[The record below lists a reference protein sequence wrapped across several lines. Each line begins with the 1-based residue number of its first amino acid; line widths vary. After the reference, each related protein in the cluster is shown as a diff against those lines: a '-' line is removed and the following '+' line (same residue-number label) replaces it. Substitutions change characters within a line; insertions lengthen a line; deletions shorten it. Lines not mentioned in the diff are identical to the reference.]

1 MAAGCQNTEL
11 IPDWST
17 EQILPWACRP
27 ERGILVKRVY
37 CEQAKVSLP
46 RTICRK
52 LIENLKNE
60 HDLEMFAGGELE
72 FVLAKPGKDSQS
84 WEPYFDGPEIFTTL
98 QNSKAMDFCY
108 ELEDNM
114 KQVGVDIRTMN
125 AEYGAGQLELTFTP
139 RFGIEAADMT
149 ATFRTGTKEIA
160 QQQGLRATFMAK
172 PFGVSGVGSG
182 GHFNFSLWK
191 RDCPNSTD
199 GSEATS
205 GCNSAFHDPQDPEGL
220 SLIGRSFLA
229 GILAHGPALEAI
241 CSPTIPCYSR
251 HGNWAPVIANWGH
264 EDRSAC
270 VRLKSSPAGAPG
282 ECYMEL
288 RMPSASANPYLV
300 MAAVIAAGQHGLKSG
315 LQLPRAKQSQDEGA
329 TLLPKSLPEALAALE
344 ADNYIRSSLGED
356 FVRWYCATKRAEIE
370 MIEEWLS
377 KTPGGESDISS
388 VWQRMYMEFI

>member
-1 MAAGCQNTEL
+1 MGT
-11 IPDWST
+11 
-17 EQILPWACRP
+17 
-27 ERGILVKRVY
+27 
-37 CEQAKVSLP
+37 
-46 RTICRK
+46 
-52 LIENLKNE
+52 
-60 HDLEMFAGGELE
+60 
-72 FVLAKPGKDSQS
+72 

-108 ELEDNM
+108 ELEDNVN
-114 KQVGVDIRTMN
+114 QVGVDIRTMN

-139 RFGIEAADMT
+139 KFGIEAADMT

-191 RDCPNSTD
+191 RDGPNTAD
-199 GSEATS
+199 GSHAAS
-205 GCNSAFHDPQDPEGL
+205 DAMPGCNSAFHDPQDPEGL
-220 SLIGRSFLA
+220 SSVARSFLA

-251 HGNWAPVIANWGH
+251 HGNWAPLLANWGH

-270 VRLKSSPAGAPG
+270 VRVKSSPTGAPG

-300 MAAVIAAGQHGLKSG
+300 MAAVIAAGQDGLKSG
-315 LQLPRAKQSQDEGA
+315 LQLPQAKQKQDEGA

-344 ADNYIRSSLGED
+344 ADDYMKSSLGED
-356 FVRWYCATKRAEIE
+356 FVRWYYATKRAEIAI
-370 MIEEWLS
+370 IEEWLS
-377 KTPGGESDISS
+377 NTPGEESDISS